1 MVFDQYSDQLA
12 LEDLIKDWKMNAF
25 PKVNSDF
32 NQPFYVPRE
41 PSHQVFDFID
51 NSLEARS
58 HILILS

>member
-32 NQPFYVPRE
+32 NQPF
-41 PSHQVFDFID
+41 
-51 NSLEARS
+51 
-58 HILILS
+58 